1 MTLQRFK
8 TMEMVDED
16 TESDNETIQEETSHN
31 LTNFERAKKCLNG
44 ST

>member
-16 TESDNETIQEETSHN
+16 TESDTETIQEETSYN
-31 LTNFERAKKCLNG
+31 LTNFERAKKCL
-44 ST
+44 S

>member
-16 TESDNETIQEETSHN
+16 TESDNETIQEETSYN
-31 LTNFERAKKCLNG
+31 LTNFEKAKKCL
-44 ST
+44 S

>member
-16 TESDNETIQEETSHN
+16 TESDTETIQEETSCN
-31 LTNFERAKKCLNG
+31 LTNFERAKKCL
-44 ST
+44 S